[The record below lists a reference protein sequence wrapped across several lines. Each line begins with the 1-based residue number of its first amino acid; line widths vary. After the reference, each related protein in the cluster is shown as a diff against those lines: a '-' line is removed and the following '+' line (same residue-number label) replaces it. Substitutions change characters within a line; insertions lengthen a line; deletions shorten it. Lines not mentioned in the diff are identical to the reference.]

1 MLQERKRT
9 SAHNW
14 NKVYA
19 VEVLPGGEKVLV
31 KMGYDI
37 NKEEEF
43 ATAAAV
49 EDLFSILREARVS
62 T

>member
-1 MLQERKRT
+1 M
-9 SAHNW
+9 HNW

-31 KMGYDI
+31 KKGYDI

-43 ATAAAV
+43 ATVVAM
-49 EDLFSILREARVS
+49 EDLF
-62 T
+62 